1 MPDDEFDKKQSQPTR
16 EVRRQQ
22 EYNRDL
28 GYFHQRL
35 RGPYQESIERRLAVQ
50 RPREHQKVQRQKKR
64 QQQMLRE
71 LKSGDVVITSGGIV
85 GTITTVDS
93 DTIVVRVKP
102 DNLKLQFSRSAVSS
116 VVPPESSK

>member
-1 MPDDEFDKKQSQPTR
+1 MPM
-16 EVRRQQ
+16 
-22 EYNRDL
+22 
-28 GYFHQRL
+28 
-35 RGPYQESIERRLAVQ
+35 
-50 RPREHQKVQRQKKR
+50 QRQKKR